1 MENTTIQTVLKG
13 LKMESFIDLFEK
25 HDLEIELLKTMSEK
39 ELQSALKDVGIS
51 VGYQWKIIKKMQ
63 ELKSKGNY
71 KKLRIFEQ

>member
-1 MENTTIQTVLKG
+1 MENTTMQTVLKG
-13 LKMESFIDLFEK
+13 LKMESFTDLFEK

>member
-1 MENTTIQTVLKG
+1 MENTTMQTVLKG
-13 LKMESFIDLFEK
+13 LKMESFTDLFQK
-25 HDLEIELLKTMSEK
+25 NDLEIELLKTMSEK